1 MSNAKSKCEKELRKK
16 DPTDKIIRTGKDV
29 VRKGKDVGRRFR
41 RFFGKKRR
49 RKRAMTEEEKNA
61 IVLARQLMGTDTLL
75 KKHGINLRSRN
86 ARKIM
91 HMEKQDNQTA
101 HIEEQDKHRALERY
115 TFFCLIINS
124 HSEVYYIQH
133 NLGCIFSIY
142 NFQDVSRCHNLIKI
156 RYLLISNG
164 ILYHFITFG
173 PCELKK

>member
-29 VRKGKDVGRRFR
+29 VRKGQDTFRDIRRRFR

-49 RKRAMTEEEKNA
+49 RKRAMTKQEKNA

-91 HMEKQDNQTA
+91 HMEEQDNQTA
-101 HIEEQDKHRALERY
+101 HIEEQDKHRVLERY

-124 HSEVYYIQH
+124 HSEVYSIQH
-133 NLGCIFSIY
+133 NL
-142 NFQDVSRCHNLIKI
+142 
-156 RYLLISNG
+156 
-164 ILYHFITFG
+164 
-173 PCELKK
+173 

>member
-29 VRKGKDVGRRFR
+29 VRKGQDTFRDIGRRFR
-41 RFFGKKRR
+41 KFFGKKRR
-49 RKRAMTEEEKNA
+49 RKRAMTKQEKNA

-91 HMEKQDNQTA
+91 HMEEQDNQTA
-101 HIEEQDKHRALERY
+101 HIEEQDKHRVLERY

-124 HSEVYYIQH
+124 HSEVYSIQH
-133 NLGCIFSIY
+133 NL
-142 NFQDVSRCHNLIKI
+142 
-156 RYLLISNG
+156 
-164 ILYHFITFG
+164 
-173 PCELKK
+173 